1 MPKKIIY
8 LLILFISVG
17 VSIIF
22 FIKVIS
28 DKLFID
34 NEINSLNIKTLPDES
49 TNYEEEINKLKYTY
63 QNDDIVGILK
73 IDSLSIDSII
83 TKHSDNEYYLNHDI
97 YKNNSSLGNP
107 FLDYRVDI
115 NNSKQIN
122 IYGHNSHHY
131 DIPFAKLDAYLDESF
146 YFNNKYINLITN
158 EYSLTYEIFAVYG
171 IFNNDNEHM
180 HVYFNNDTQWLEH
193 INTMKDKSIY
203 NTNTQLSKEDKIL
216 TLQTCLFNSSYG
228 NYLIINAKQV

>member
-115 NNSKQIN
+115 NNSK
-122 IYGHNSHHY
+122 
-131 DIPFAKLDAYLDESF
+131 
-146 YFNNKYINLITN
+146 
-158 EYSLTYEIFAVYG
+158 
-171 IFNNDNEHM
+171 
-180 HVYFNNDTQWLEH
+180 
-193 INTMKDKSIY
+193 
-203 NTNTQLSKEDKIL
+203 
-216 TLQTCLFNSSYG
+216 
-228 NYLIINAKQV
+228 